1 VFIFIGYLDKNGVSE
16 QLFCM
21 IKQLECQTPSIRLV
35 AETTY
40 GFIG

>member
-1 VFIFIGYLDKNGVSE
+1 
-16 QLFCM
+16 M